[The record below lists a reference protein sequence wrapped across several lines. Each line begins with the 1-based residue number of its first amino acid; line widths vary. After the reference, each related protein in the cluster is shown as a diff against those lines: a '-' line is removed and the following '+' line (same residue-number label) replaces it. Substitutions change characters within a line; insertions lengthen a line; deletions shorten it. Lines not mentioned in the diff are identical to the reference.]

1 MKFNFVFFGQ
11 SVLRYEVPLDI
22 FNEINSSY
30 ENNYGNLA
38 KANKQLIGKI
48 MDERSLYYDGDDTSK
63 MHKHNY
69 LSPNVYEWFMSV
81 YKHYLDW
88 NKVIKYQLHLNSI
101 WVNEM
106 KSNEYNPIHIHQ
118 GNLATGLTSVMI
130 LKVPS
135 HYGVE
140 YSAEDKPQNGR
151 LQILGSAAG
160 QFANIN
166 YTPPMQVRDFY
177 VFPYDMRHC
186 VYPFN
191 GTDETR
197 RTLAANCDVLYNPLE
212 NRKG

>member
-22 FNEINSSY
+22 FNEINGSY

-88 NKVIKYQLHLNSI
+88 NKVINYQLHLNSI

>member
-11 SVLRYEVPLDI
+11 SVLRYEVPIDI
-22 FNEINSSY
+22 FNEINGSY

-88 NKVIKYQLHLNSI
+88 NKVINYQLHLNSI

-191 GTDETR
+191 GTQETR
-197 RTLAANCDVLYNPLE
+197 RTLAANCDVLYNPIQ
-212 NRKG
+212 NRGA

>member
-88 NKVIKYQLHLNSI
+88 NKVINYQLHLNSI

>member
-1 MKFNFVFFGQ
+1 MKFNFVFLGQ
-11 SVLRYEVPLDI
+11 TVIRYEVPLDI
-22 FNEINSSY
+22 FNEINHIY
-30 ENNYGNLA
+30 ESKHGELA

-48 MDERSLYYDGDDTSK
+48 DDERSLFYDGEDTSK
-63 MHKHNY
+63 MHRHNY
-69 LSPNVYEWFMSV
+69 LSPRVCEWFMSA

-88 NKVIKYQLHLNSI
+88 NKVVKYQLHLNSI

-118 GNLATGLTSVMI
+118 GNLPTGLTSVMI

>member
-22 FNEINSSY
+22 FNEINATY
-30 ENNYGNLA
+30 ESKHGELA

-48 MDERSLYYDGDDTSK
+48 DDERSLFYDGEDTSK
-63 MHKHNY
+63 MHRHNY
-69 LSPNVYEWFMSV
+69 LSPRVCEWFMSV

-88 NKVIKYQLHLNSI
+88 NKVINYQLHLNSI

-160 QFANIN
+160 QFSNIN

-197 RTLAANCDVLYNPLE
+197 RTLAANCDVLYNPIQ
-212 NRKG
+212 NRGA

>member
-22 FNEINSSY
+22 FNEINGSY

-88 NKVIKYQLHLNSI
+88 NKVINYQLHLNSI

-166 YTPPMQVRDFY
+166 YAPPMQVRDFY

>member
-11 SVLRYEVPLDI
+11 SVLRYEVPLEI

-88 NKVIKYQLHLNSI
+88 NKVINYQLHLNSI

>member
-22 FNEINSSY
+22 FNEINGSY

-88 NKVIKYQLHLNSI
+88 NKVINYQLHLNSI

-191 GTDETR
+191 GTEETR

>member
-1 MKFNFVFFGQ
+1 
-11 SVLRYEVPLDI
+11 
-22 FNEINSSY
+22 
-30 ENNYGNLA
+30 
-38 KANKQLIGKI
+38 
-48 MDERSLYYDGDDTSK
+48 
-63 MHKHNY
+63 
-69 LSPNVYEWFMSV
+69 MSA

-88 NKVIKYQLHLNSI
+88 NKVVKYQLHLNSI

-191 GTDETR
+191 GPDETR

>member
-22 FNEINSSY
+22 FNEINGSY

-166 YTPPMQVRDFY
+166 YAPPMQVRDFY

-197 RTLAANCDVLYNPLE
+197 RTLAANCDVL
-212 NRKG
+212 

>member
-11 SVLRYEVPLDI
+11 SVLRYEVPIDI

>member
-11 SVLRYEVPLDI
+11 SVLRYEVPIDI
-22 FNEINSSY
+22 FNEINGSY

-88 NKVIKYQLHLNSI
+88 NKVINYQLHLNSI